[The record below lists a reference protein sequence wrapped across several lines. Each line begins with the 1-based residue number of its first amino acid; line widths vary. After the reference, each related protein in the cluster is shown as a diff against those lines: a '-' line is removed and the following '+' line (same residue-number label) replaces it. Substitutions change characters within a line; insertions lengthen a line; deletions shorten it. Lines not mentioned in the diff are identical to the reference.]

1 MAEAQWWKCFGDAE
15 LDSLISR
22 SVKSNLTLAVARA
35 RVREARSELRFAS
48 GGLGPSLDT
57 AASYNEERYPANGFP
72 QFPGIASIPLEDNV
86 YQAGFDAAW
95 ELDVFGGVRRAVEAA
110 RAEAAAAE
118 YGRRDLLITVSS
130 EVARNYIDARAFQRR
145 LAVALENIQTQQKTL
160 ALTRDLNNHG
170 LASDLDV
177 QQDAALLATTQAQTP
192 SLETGFRSAAYRLA
206 TLLGQPPG
214 SLLGE
219 LSRQP
224 APALSPPAVPVGL
237 PSDLLERRPDVC
249 QAERRLA
256 AATARIGVATAD
268 LFPKFSLTGD
278 VGLQSVSASQWFTA
292 GSRYWS
298 VGPAVQW
305 RLFDTGRIRANIRVQ
320 DARQEQALAQYEQTA
335 LNAFEEV
342 ERALTAYA
350 KEQVRRESLV
360 VAEQASGRALD
371 LATQLYS
378 HGLVDFLRVLESQ
391 RSLDE
396 TQDAVIQSDRAV
408 SEDLIALYKALGG
421 GWANAQ

>member
-1 MAEAQWWKCFGDAE
+1 M
-15 LDSLISR
+15 
-22 SVKSNLTLAVARA
+22 
-35 RVREARSELRFAS
+35 
-48 GGLGPSLDT
+48 
-57 AASYNEERYPANGFP
+57 
-72 QFPGIASIPLEDNV
+72 
-86 YQAGFDAAW
+86 
-95 ELDVFGGVRRAVEAA
+95 RRAVEAA

-118 YGRRDLLITVSS
+118 FGRRDLLITVSS

-192 SLETGFRSAAYRLA
+192 SLETGFRSAAYHLA

-214 SLLGE
+214 SLLDE

-298 VGPAVQW
+298 VGPTVQW

-350 KEQVRRESLV
+350 KEQIRRESLV

-391 RSLDE
+391 RSLYE